1 MGKIARKSLAI
12 AIIAIFFGLASM
24 PAIGEINHLNLESEK
39 IGWNKNHEKVVEIE
53 VTQYKSDGSIEV
65 EKVKLT
71 QSNVSKLKSELINAK
86 TIEERLPLLKKYGI
100 IPQEV
105 TPEDLKKGMYAKAES
120 MGLSKERIQKI
131 VPQYGTKT
139 LIPPILIAFLSRVD
153 AVYFFGNSLRIGLSP
168 IIDLLYFIAG
178 WGMKKIDFFDTCW
191 GMFGVVST
199 EGLLVSHSFVG
210 MPSITWLAGFVG
222 YSIKFP
228 LTMHI
233 FTGYSVM
240 IFAIG
245 IGIHDVSFLPQFQK

>member
-71 QSNVSKLKSELINAK
+71 QSDVSKLKSELINAK

-178 WGMKKIDFFDTCW
+178 WGM
-191 GMFGVVST
+191 FGVVST

-240 IFAIG
+240 IFAVG
-245 IGIHDVSFLPQFQK
+245 TGIHDVSFLPQFQK